1 MHWPEILG
9 ISVSIV
15 VILTLLVLECYGY
28 ERGYAKLLRCIDS
41 IFCRAPCDDD
51 NNGLFPPPRYDGEE
65 SVDTLPRY
73 RDSADDGDEE
83 EEEEEE
89 EEENDDDEPNW
100 TRIQGRRQRDSSD
113 DEVALMVME
122 VTGDLADGQ
131 VMGDI
136 PHWILIVSGILEIL
150 TDAIKGFALV
160 LCAAV
165 AWPIGCT
172 ATTLTWTIRKMKRW
186 GRGRRL
192 RKGQGRRRQQGRE
205 AAPSNSDS
213 TAVTLGVQT
222 TADERRHGVDTPPPQ
237 YLHADL
243 SMASE
248 EALMLRRHGRPPT
261 YRSQESFPRA
271 TTLRD
276 DDDGEEDGEE
286 DGESEPPPPPL
297 RYFEMRGRWDPLDS
311 DDE

>member
-41 IFCRAPCDDD
+41 IFCRAPWYLCEGVVRLLSLCVEGVVGGMRRGRRRGRGRRERRMRATTTTTTTTTAAAVGQEGEREGGGVEMETQLRLPLPLDRPPTYHSDDD

-122 VTGDLADGQ
+122 VTGDLADGRTP
-131 VMGDI
+131 V
-136 PHWILIVSGILEIL
+136 
-150 TDAIKGFALV
+150 
-160 LCAAV
+160 
-165 AWPIGCT
+165 
-172 ATTLTWTIRKMKRW
+172 RW
-186 GRGRRL
+186 
-192 RKGQGRRRQQGRE
+192 
-205 AAPSNSDS
+205 A
-213 TAVTLGVQT
+213 
-222 TADERRHGVDTPPPQ
+222 
-237 YLHADL
+237 
-243 SMASE
+243 
-248 EALMLRRHGRPPT
+248 
-261 YRSQESFPRA
+261 
-271 TTLRD
+271 
-276 DDDGEEDGEE
+276 
-286 DGESEPPPPPL
+286 
-297 RYFEMRGRWDPLDS
+297 
-311 DDE
+311 

>member
-28 ERGYAKLLRCIDS
+28 ERGCAKFLRCIGF

-51 NNGLFPPPRYDGEE
+51 DDDDDNGLSPPPRYDGEE

-73 RDSADDGDEE
+73 RDSADDEDEE
-83 EEEEEE
+83 EEEE
-89 EEENDDDEPNW
+89 DDEPNW

-113 DEVALMVME
+113 DEMALMVME
-122 VTGDLADGQ
+122 MTGDLADGQ

-136 PHWILIVSGILEIL
+136 PRWILIVSGVLEIL

-165 AWPIGCT
+165 ACPIGCT
-172 ATTLTWTIRKMKRW
+172 AMSLTWTIRKMKRW

-192 RKGQGRRRQQGRE
+192 GKGQGRRRQQGRE
-205 AAPSNSDS
+205 TAPSNSDS
-213 TAVTLGVQT
+213 TAVASGLET
-222 TADERRHGVDTPPPQ
+222 TADERQHAIDTPPPQ
-237 YLHADL
+237 YLHAAF

-248 EALMLRRHGRPPT
+248 EAIMLRRHGRPPT

-271 TTLRD
+271 TTPRDDND
-276 DDDGEEDGEE
+276 DDDDDDGEE
-286 DGESEPPPPPL
+286 DGESEPPSPPP
-297 RYFEMRGRWDPLDS
+297 RYFGMRGRWDPLDS